1 MMIMMMMTSE
11 KNEEGGWQ
19 DANEDNEINEYHE
32 NDNKEDGRG

>member
-1 MMIMMMMTSE
+1 MMMMTSE

-19 DANEDNEINEYHE
+19 DPNEDNEINEYHE